1 MELSLLLFILPPLV
15 IIQTIVGVGVLVL
28 GTPILLLLNYNII
41 ETISLL
47 LPISILTS
55 LINITTY
62 SKYKFMVID
71 KKKYKYFF
79 LICIPGIFLGL
90 KLLEIYQN
98 TINFELLVSLIII
111 ISLLF
116 KLKSSNKFKKISNI
130 KKKFFILSIGVIHGL
145 TNAGGSILALFIT
158 RTTFG
163 KNKINYEISL
173 FYFLLAT
180 IQYFIFLFIFR
191 NSFHINYIIEIFVLV
206 IIFVFIGKKISKFLN
221 YFFFQILINV
231 IVLISALSLIFKNI
245 FF

>member
-1 MELSLLLFILPPLV
+1 MELSVLLFILPPLV
-15 IIQTIVGVGVLVL
+15 IIQTIIGVGVLVL
-28 GTPILLLLNYNII
+28 GTPLLLLLNYNII

-47 LPISILTS
+47 LPISILAS
-55 LINITTY
+55 LINITTHF
-62 SKYKFMVID
+62 KYKFFLID

-98 TINFELLVSLIII
+98 IINFELLVSLIII

-116 KLKSSNKFKKISNI
+116 KLKSSNKFKKMSKI
-130 KKKFFILSIGVIHGL
+130 KKKIFILSIGIIHGL
-145 TNAGGSILALFIT
+145 TNSGGSILALFIT
-158 RTTFG
+158 RTTSG
-163 KNKINYEISL
+163 KNKINLEISF

-180 IQYFIFLFIFR
+180 IQYFIFIFIFR
-191 NSFHINYIIEIFVLV
+191 NSFHINYIIEIFFMV

-221 YFFFQILINV
+221 YFFFQLLLNIIILT
-231 IVLISALSLIFKNI
+231 SALSLIFKNI